1 MTIILTS
8 LKTGGATWSR
18 TKIVYP
24 EGSDLQSED
33 AHAIASIAPY
43 DIRIVD
49 ALFAMLNGVSGH
61 LTVSVHSYSG
71 VTIAHGLRQLI

>member
-43 DIRIVD
+43 DISLAD
-49 ALFAMLNGVSGH
+49 ALFAMLNG
-61 LTVSVHSYSG
+61 
-71 VTIAHGLRQLI
+71 IASWTYRFYT

>member
-49 ALFAMLNGVSGH
+49 ALFAMLNGIICKF
-61 LTVSVHSYSG
+61 TVYIHSYLG
-71 VTIAHGLRQLI
+71 FARPMAYVN